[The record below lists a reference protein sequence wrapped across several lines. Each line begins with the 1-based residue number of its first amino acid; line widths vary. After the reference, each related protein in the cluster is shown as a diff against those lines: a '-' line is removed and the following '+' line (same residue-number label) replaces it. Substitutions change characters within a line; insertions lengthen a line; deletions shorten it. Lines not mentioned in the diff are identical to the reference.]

1 MSAADSPAPRWDGH
15 RVLFELRMD
24 DGERVRCA
32 ISRLALFG
40 VSGGGTFRS
49 DDILRRF
56 SVARMRIEAAA
67 RDKLQRRSSPPI
79 GVLHIW
85 EDDVLN
91 PPPPASDPC
100 AMEKRAASGSEDL
113 P

>member
-1 MSAADSPAPRWDGH
+1 MNASTSPSARWDGH
-15 RVLFELRMD
+15 RVLFELRMN
-24 DGERVRCA
+24 DGEQVRCA
-32 ISRLALFG
+32 ISRLALFE

-56 SVARMRIEAAA
+56 SVARLRIEAAA
-67 RDKLQRRSSPPI
+67 RAKLQSRDTPPI

-91 PPPPASDPC
+91 PPPPASSPC
-100 AMEKRAASGSEDL
+100 AMKATRRRD
-113 P
+113 